1 MSYEINVKE
10 TADNDL
16 VNAVKYY
23 ESEQAGLGERFFKL
37 LGTNIRTIKT
47 STTKLSEATQKL

>member
-16 VNAVKYY
+16 VNTVKYY
-23 ESEQAGLGERFFKL
+23 ESEQAGLGERFLNCWERTLEL
-37 LGTNIRTIKT
+37 LK
-47 STTKLSEATQKL
+47 